1 MPYGEINPDDIEDTK
16 DFVDNA
22 STLDKLSDFD
32 VASSHMSKRS
42 GIDLT
47 PYKNDIGN
55 RFTTVDRDS
64 KGSFF
69 KANPLAASL
78 RQAEKIE
85 EESRDSISQPNNS
98 RKNSDVNDMLA
109 DINNNDMFADIEKI
123 R

>member
-1 MPYGEINPDDIEDTK
+1 MPYGEINPDDIEDTE

-22 STLDKLSDFD
+22 STLDKQSDFD

-42 GIDLT
+42 GIDLA

-69 KANPLAASL
+69 KANPLAASYASFK
-78 RQAEKIE
+78 QAEKIE
-85 EESRDSISQPNNS
+85 EESRDSIS
-98 RKNSDVNDMLA
+98 
-109 DINNNDMFADIEKI
+109 
-123 R
+123 